1 MLKNGEHIYLF
12 ELVILSLNDKDNLN
26 ICFPFKNEIVL
37 FSDPLKIIH
46 FSKFK
51 KKYIWESI
59 WLWNEYYTQN
69 RFLEQSLGSLWEHTP
84 FGILL
89 KPKVLSLVWK
99 LDIWTYTEMT

>member
-1 MLKNGEHIYLF
+1 MPYDLNKHCRHYDGLKNGLSMLKNGEHIYLF

-59 WLWNEYYTQN
+59 
-69 RFLEQSLGSLWEHTP
+69 
-84 FGILL
+84 
-89 KPKVLSLVWK
+89 
-99 LDIWTYTEMT
+99 